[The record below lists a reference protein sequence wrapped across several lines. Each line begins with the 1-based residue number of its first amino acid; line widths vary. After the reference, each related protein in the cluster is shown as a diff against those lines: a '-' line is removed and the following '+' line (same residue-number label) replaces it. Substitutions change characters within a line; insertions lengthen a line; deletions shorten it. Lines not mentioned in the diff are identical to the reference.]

1 MSFYLLLAQNA
12 ETLGFLQAV
21 LNGGVPLLLLVALCI
36 VGWVYWK
43 EKSSHAAA
51 NKEFM
56 GETSKLR
63 EQFTEKIESLFRE
76 RLDSETEN
84 ARIIM
89 RATEVMESVT
99 NALERTNDTLD
110 SLTEEE

>member
-1 MSFYLLLAQNA
+1 MGFYLLLAQNA
-12 ETLGFLQAV
+12 ETLGFLQAI

-43 EKSSHAAA
+43 EKEARAKA
-51 NKEFM
+51 DLKYMEEN
-56 GETSKLR
+56 TKLR
-63 EQFTEKIESLFRE
+63 EQFTEKVESLFRE

-84 ARIIM
+84 ARVIL

-110 SLTEEE
+110 SLVEE

>member
-1 MSFYLLLAQNA
+1 MSYYLLLAQNA
-12 ETLGFLQAV
+12 ETLSFLQAI

-43 EKSSHAAA
+43 EKAARTEA
-51 NKEFM
+51 DKKYMEEN
-56 GETSKLR
+56 SKLR
-63 EQFTEKIESLFRE
+63 EQFTEKVESLFRE

-84 ARIIM
+84 ARVIM

-110 SLTEEE
+110 TLVEE